1 MDARLNQLAKVDDF
15 ERALI
20 IAQYAHEKNFRA
32 FTGPELYNWL
42 NLKLDVSAELMDP
55 IPPGTA
61 ENPAVLPP
69 GPAGQKRK
77 FEPQPGF
84 YQGFD
89 EMTSDKRWYF
99 YWNGSSWS
107 LVGMGELPSI
117 PVDGV
122 VEEGNPNA
130 VSGNEVY
137 NSIQN
142 VYPVKLTPQSVNWL

>member
-1 MDARLNQLAKVDDF
+1 EGRLPRNRTNTISFNNRIKMDARLNQLAKIDDF

-89 EMTSDKRWYF
+89 EVTSDK
-99 YWNGSSWS
+99 
-107 LVGMGELPSI
+107 
-117 PVDGV
+117 
-122 VEEGNPNA
+122 
-130 VSGNEVY
+130 
-137 NSIQN
+137 
-142 VYPVKLTPQSVNWL
+142 